1 MKVIDTSDYIFAPDC
16 LPKTELVNVA
26 GVYPSNN
33 LYPADDL
40 FLRSKKELYTELKN
54 TEELDI
60 FGVSP
65 YGDDSLIDVINR
77 MKIVTVYIYNM
88 KHSKQ
93 EVEVWNKILQ
103 CPHIFK
109 DSSEAKN
116 IIS

>member
-1 MKVIDTSDYIFAPDC
+1 MYCFDI
-16 LPKTELVNVA
+16 N
-26 GVYPSNN
+26 
-33 LYPADDL
+33 
-40 FLRSKKELYTELKN
+40 FLHSKKELYTELKN
-54 TEELDI
+54 AEELDI

-77 MKIVTVYIYNM
+77 MKTVTVYIYNM
-88 KHSKQ
+88 KNNKQ
-93 EVEVWNKILQ
+93 EVEVWNIILQ